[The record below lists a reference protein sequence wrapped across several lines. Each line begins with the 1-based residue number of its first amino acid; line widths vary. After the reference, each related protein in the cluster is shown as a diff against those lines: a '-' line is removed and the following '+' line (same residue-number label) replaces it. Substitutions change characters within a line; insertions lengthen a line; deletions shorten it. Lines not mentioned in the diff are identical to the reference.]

1 MLRSLLALVPILFVC
16 SVPAQKDA
24 ALAPADSLQEP
35 KYLGQTEVPTANTTD
50 VKVTGE
56 FDVAP
61 APPACAESEGQAR
74 LNCISTEVLAAIRK
88 GSDPS
93 ADRSGPHSYPVLIT
107 FVINQY
113 GEMKDIRVE
122 HTGASD
128 LPKKVIVALYALP
141 KFIAARKDGRAVGAT
156 VSITYPYEAL
166 FSTE

>member
-1 MLRSLLALVPILFVC
+1 MLRSLLALLPILFV
-16 SVPAQKDA
+16 SNVPAQKDP
-24 ALAPADSLQEP
+24 ALTPSDSLHEP
-35 KYLGQTEVPTANTTD
+35 KHHGQTEVPTVNSTD
-50 VKVTGE
+50 VKVTGA

-74 LNCISTEVLAAIRK
+74 LNCISDEVLAATRK

-122 HTGASD
+122 HTGASE

-141 KFIAARKDGRAVGAT
+141 KFIAARKDGKAVGAT
-156 VSITYPYEAL
+156 VSITYPFEAL